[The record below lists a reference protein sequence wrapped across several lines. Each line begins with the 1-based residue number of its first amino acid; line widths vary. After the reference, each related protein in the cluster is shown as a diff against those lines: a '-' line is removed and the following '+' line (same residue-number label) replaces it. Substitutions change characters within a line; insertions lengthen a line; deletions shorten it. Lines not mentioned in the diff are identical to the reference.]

1 MLQACD
7 NLKTGVTRGSLVW
20 GASVAALCPVVWVP
34 LEDVSLSALLSGAP
48 GVAALSARVLP
59 LLLVCVAFVS
69 FVWVSSL
76 VVSSEDLITWLRKL
90 LAAVLAVV
98 VQQGLRAALSSLVCN
113 VGAFTGDQ
121 SVTWLTWLTWTKDHL
136 VPAAAKRAYLTL
148 PNTLN
153 SVALEKTVIGS
164 SGLESCVNADD

>member
-1 MLQACD
+1 M
-7 NLKTGVTRGSLVW
+7 
-20 GASVAALCPVVWVP
+20 
-34 LEDVSLSALLSGAP
+34 
-48 GVAALSARVLP
+48 AALSARVLP

-121 SVTWLTWLTWTKDHL
+121 SVTWLTWTKDHL

-153 SVALEKTVIGS
+153 SVALEKTVIDS
-164 SGLESCVNADD
+164 SGLESCVNADDQEIIAEKTRGFRRYSKDNCEINSL